1 MYTHRCMYLFIYRY
15 IKEAALQ
22 LGLFG
27 TMKAKEIVFFYLFF
41 CSNKK
46 KKRTLTRTGRRP
58 PTLRL
63 FSTKKKKLFSFFFS
77 SFLFDRR
84 NRRSKCR
91 ERQEQSGETKNPKTN
106 AEHSWPPRILDGFCF
121 GWKFRI
127 RRHLSI
133 VKRRWNGANQCLT
146 RHRSDPLKKKKRNVP
161 KITQSKKKRAEVVPK
176 NLCHEIVSKS
186 ITMLTKSGPHYLN
199 NTLR

>member
-63 FSTKKKKLFSFFFS
+63 FSTKKKTFFFFFS

-121 GWKFRI
+121 G
-127 RRHLSI
+127 
-133 VKRRWNGANQCLT
+133 
-146 RHRSDPLKKKKRNVP
+146 
-161 KITQSKKKRAEVVPK
+161 
-176 NLCHEIVSKS
+176 
-186 ITMLTKSGPHYLN
+186 
-199 NTLR
+199 

>member
-63 FSTKKKKLFSFFFS
+63 FSTKKKKLFSFFFL
-77 SFLFDRR
+77 LF
-84 NRRSKCR
+84 C
-91 ERQEQSGETKNPKTN
+91 
-106 AEHSWPPRILDGFCF
+106 
-121 GWKFRI
+121 
-127 RRHLSI
+127 SI
-133 VKRRWNGANQCLT
+133 VEIEDQSVANDKNKAEKQKT
-146 RHRSDPLKKKKRNVP
+146 RKQMPNIVGLLEFWTDFVSDENSEFDAISRS
-161 KITQSKKKRAEVVPK
+161 
-176 NLCHEIVSKS
+176 
-186 ITMLTKSGPHYLN
+186 
-199 NTLR
+199 